1 MFSMRPRKA
10 NCSSFCVMLL
20 PLPSSDMLVFIL
32 SGNKKQGSF
41 IKCNFHY
48 HLKWNKRGH
57 RIPYGTGG
65 NDTAL

>member
-32 SGNKKQGSF
+32 YGNKKQILLSSVTF
-41 IKCNFHY
+41 I
-48 HLKWNKRGH
+48 R
-57 RIPYGTGG
+57 
-65 NDTAL
+65 